1 MRIHSA
7 SRPGAR
13 IELIA
18 FGTISGLEARGDV
31 TLTRKG
37 EGVVTL
43 LISNVWIAPGAPD
56 VRIYLSSDPEG
67 DFRSGTMTELGKV
80 TELTGELSYD
90 VPADLEPSDM
100 RSLVVYCSVYSV
112 TFGVAALVY
121 TGTTGA

>member
-1 MRIHSA
+1 M
-7 SRPGAR
+7 R

-18 FGTISGLEARGDV
+18 SGTISGPEARGDV
-31 TLTRKG
+31 TVTRNG
-37 EGVVTL
+37 EGVVTV

-80 TELTGELSYD
+80 IELTGELSYD
-90 VPADLEPSDM
+90 LPADLEPSDM
-100 RSLVVYCSVYSV
+100 RSSVVYCSVYSV
-112 TFGVAALVY
+112 PFGVAALEY